1 MQGIYSPKIREDL
14 IHDLYILSKHFKKPM
29 TKFVSDNLEEVI
41 KKHREDGTFDKIEK
55 EKDASRQMKRLLK
68 DRRPEEIVALLKD
81 ENQR

>member
-1 MQGIYSPKIREDL
+1 
-14 IHDLYILSKHFKKPM
+14 M